1 MSPQGVREPTNRSQG
16 DYMAMLIQLSTY
28 DDMQFAEQ
36 ASLMEPDFDDS
47 DFEIMDMAS
56 HWQQRESVEA

>member
-1 MSPQGVREPTNRSQG
+1 
-16 DYMAMLIQLSTY
+16 MAMLIQLSTY
-28 DDMQFAEQ
+28 DDMRFAEQ
-36 ASLMEPDFDDS
+36 AALMEPDFDDA